1 MQTED
6 LLKFGLIPE
15 FIGRLPVIA
24 TLDELDESALVRIL
38 KEPRNALTKQYS
50 KLFEMESVHLKF
62 TEEALRAIAR
72 DATKRKSGARGL
84 RAIMENIMLEIMY
97 DMPSQPNI
105 KEVVISE
112 DVVEKH
118 DPPIVV
124 YTKAAESAIGGTA
137 MLFRNEKDKK
147 DDKEQSG
154 GPVRVPLLPLRD
166 IIVFPHMVVPLF
178 VGRQRSIKALEEAT
192 QKQSLI
198 FLSSQK
204 DAKTNDP
211 AEDDI
216 YKIGT
221 LGSVVQML
229 KLPDG
234 TVKVLIE
241 GKKRARVARF
251 VANPEFFLVDVEDA
265 PEIVERNTEIEAL
278 VREVHTTFENYVK
291 LKKKIPPE
299 MVMSVSSIDDPGR
312 LADTIVAHLGIKLE
326 DRQNLLETFAA
337 AERLEK
343 VLGHMRAEIE
353 ILEVERRIRSR
364 VKKQMERSQKEYYL
378 NEQMRAIQKELG
390 EKDEFK
396 NEIQEI
402 EEKLKQKKLSAEA
415 KDKVEKELKKL
426 KMMSPMS
433 AEATVVRNY
442 IDWIISLPWNEF
454 TDDKLDIN
462 EAERVLEED
471 HYGLEKVKE
480 RILEYLAVQSLVGK
494 IKGPILCLVG
504 PPGVGK
510 TSLGRSIARST
521 GRKFIRVSLGGVRDE
536 AEVRGHRRTYIGALP
551 GKIIQSMKKAGSN
564 NPVFLMDEIDKMST
578 DFRGDPSSALLE
590 VLDPEQNTTFNDH
603 YLDLDYDL
611 SKVMFITTA
620 NTLDRIPR
628 PLQDRMEI
636 IRIAGYTEL
645 EKLSIAKKYLL
656 EKQKEA
662 NGLTPENLVFTDNAI
677 LGVIRHY
684 TKEAGVRNLER
695 EIASI
700 CRKVAVEVVRKDRN
714 ARIQVGSKSL
724 HKYLGPIKFRYGR
737 AETEVKIGVT
747 TGLAWTELGGELLA
761 TEVTIM
767 PGKGQLIITGKLG
780 DVMQESAQ
788 AAMSYVRSRAAELGL
803 ERDFY
808 QKLDVH
814 IHVPEGAI
822 PKDGPSAGITMATCL
837 VSALMKI
844 PVHNDLAMTG
854 EITLRGSVL
863 PIGGLKEKILAAH
876 RAGIKKVLI
885 PAENEKDIEEIPA
898 TVLKTVELE
907 LVSHMDQVLKK
918 ALILDHPD
926 DLFRNASVETQAKD
940 DAPTYGEKVEDVP
953 APEILPQ

>member
-1 MQTED
+1 
-6 LLKFGLIPE
+6 
-15 FIGRLPVIA
+15 
-24 TLDELDESALVRIL
+24 
-38 KEPRNALTKQYS
+38 
-50 KLFEMESVHLKF
+50 
-62 TEEALRAIAR
+62 
-72 DATKRKSGARGL
+72 
-84 RAIMENIMLEIMY
+84 
-97 DMPSQPNI
+97 
-105 KEVVISE
+105 
-112 DVVEKH
+112 
-118 DPPIVV
+118 
-124 YTKAAESAIGGTA
+124 
-137 MLFRNEKDKK
+137 MLFRNDKDKK
-147 DDKEQSG
+147 DDREPTGS
-154 GPVRVPLLPLRD
+154 PSRVPLLPLRD

-211 AEDDI
+211 TEEDI

-221 LGSVVQML
+221 LGAVVQML

-241 GKKRARVARF
+241 GKKRAKVARF
-251 VANPEFFLVDVEDA
+251 IANPDFFLVDVEDA
-265 PEIVERNTEIEAL
+265 PEVIERNTEVEAL

-299 MVMSVSSIDDPGR
+299 MVMSVSSIDEPGR

-326 DRQNLLETFAA
+326 DRQNLLETINA

-442 IDWIISLPWNEF
+442 IDWIISLPWNDF

-462 EAERVLEED
+462 EAERVLEDD

-510 TSLGRSIARST
+510 TSLGRSIARAT
-521 GRKFIRVSLGGVRDE
+521 GRKFVRVSLGGVRDE
-536 AEVRGHRRTYIGALP
+536 AEIRGHRRTYIGALP
-551 GKIIQSMKKAGSN
+551 GKIVQSMKKAGSS

-590 VLDPEQNTTFNDH
+590 VLDPEQNTSFNDH

-656 EKQKEA
+656 DKQKEA
-662 NGLTPENLVFTDNAI
+662 NGLTADNLVFTDNAI
-677 LGVIRHY
+677 LGVVRHY
-684 TKEAGVRNLER
+684 TKEAGVRSLER
-695 EIASI
+695 EIAAI
-700 CRKVAVEVVRKDRN
+700 CRKVAVEVVRRDRN
-714 ARIQVGSKSL
+714 AHIQIGSKSL
-724 HKYLGPIKFRYGR
+724 HKYLGPVKFRYGK

-788 AAMSYVRSRAAELGL
+788 AAMSYVRSRATELGL
-803 ERDFY
+803 AKDFY

-822 PKDGPSAGITMATCL
+822 PKDGPSAGITMATSL

-854 EITLRGSVL
+854 EITLRGTVL
-863 PIGGLKEKILAAH
+863 PIGGLKEKVLAAH

-918 ALILDHPD
+918 ALVLDDPES
-926 DLFRNASVETQAKD
+926 LFRREPLENQAKD
-940 DAPTYGEKVEDVP
+940 EPPPFAEKVDDVP
-953 APEILPQ
+953 ASEILPQ

>member
-1 MQTED
+1 
-6 LLKFGLIPE
+6 
-15 FIGRLPVIA
+15 
-24 TLDELDESALVRIL
+24 
-38 KEPRNALTKQYS
+38 
-50 KLFEMESVHLKF
+50 
-62 TEEALRAIAR
+62 
-72 DATKRKSGARGL
+72 
-84 RAIMENIMLEIMY
+84 
-97 DMPSQPNI
+97 
-105 KEVVISE
+105 
-112 DVVEKH
+112 
-118 DPPIVV
+118 
-124 YTKAAESAIGGTA
+124 
-137 MLFRNEKDKK
+137 MLFRNDKDKK
-147 DDKEQSG
+147 DDREPTGS
-154 GPVRVPLLPLRD
+154 PSRVPLLPLRD

-211 AEDDI
+211 TEEDI

-221 LGSVVQML
+221 LGAVVQML

-241 GKKRARVARF
+241 GKKRAKVARF
-251 VANPEFFLVDVEDA
+251 IANPDFFLVDVEVA
-265 PEIVERNTEIEAL
+265 PEVVERNTEVEAL

-299 MVMSVSSIDDPGR
+299 MVMSVSSIDEPGR

-326 DRQNLLETFAA
+326 DRQNLLETVNA

-714 ARIQVGSKSL
+714 AHIQVGSKSL